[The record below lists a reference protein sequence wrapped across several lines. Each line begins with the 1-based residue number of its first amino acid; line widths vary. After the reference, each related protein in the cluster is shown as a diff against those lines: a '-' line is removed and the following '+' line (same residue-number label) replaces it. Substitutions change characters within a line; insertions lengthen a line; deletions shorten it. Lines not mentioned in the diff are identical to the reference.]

1 MANSPESD
9 EPRATNAASD
19 LGEGTAPRSRLRSV
33 ISLVL
38 LVGSVLYVAQVLWEQ
53 RGELLHAFDLSPVAL
68 VALFALM
75 GVSHAQR
82 TYEFT
87 YMLAR
92 LGVREPFVDG
102 FWLTGAG
109 FLLNH
114 LPLNVGLVMRAAVL
128 KRDHALPY
136 ASYLSLVMV
145 NALVNLAVAA
155 LLGLA
160 SVAFTK
166 PFEPAVGGPLVAVF
180 VLLLVLATG
189 AMFLPLTR
197 LPVGDGWIGRRLR
210 LLADGISLIRGN
222 GFGVALLGTLAF
234 TKVVGAAF
242 RMWICFRLLGADVS
256 PLTAGLLAS
265 ATIVFSLVN
274 LTPGNLGLRE
284 VAMAAVAA
292 LLGSSYAVGMAA
304 ASIDRVVLLA
314 YTIATGVPGLS
325 ALRRRG
331 PFRGSRAR

>member
-1 MANSPESD
+1 M
-9 EPRATNAASD
+9 
-19 LGEGTAPRSRLRSV
+19 LR
-33 ISLVL
+33 
-38 LVGSVLYVAQVLWEQ
+38 
-53 RGELLHAFDLSPVAL
+53 
-68 VALFALM
+68 
-75 GVSHAQR
+75 
-82 TYEFT
+82 
-87 YMLAR
+87 R
-92 LGVREPFVDG
+92 LGVHEPFVDG

-145 NALVNLAVAA
+145 NALINLAVAA

-160 SVAFTK
+160 SVALTE
-166 PFEPAVGGPLVAVF
+166 PFRPGVGYPLMGGFAL
-180 VLLLVLATG
+180 VLLATMG
-189 AMFLPLTR
+189 AVFLPLTK
-197 LPVGDGWIGRRLR
+197 LPFGDSYVGRRLR
-210 LLADGISLIRGN
+210 LLAKGISLIRGN
-222 GFGVALLGTLAF
+222 GLGVALLATLAF

-284 VAMAAVAA
+284 VAMAAVSA
-292 LLGSSYAVGMAA
+292 LLGSSYAIGMAA

-331 PFRGSRAR
+331 PFRASGAG